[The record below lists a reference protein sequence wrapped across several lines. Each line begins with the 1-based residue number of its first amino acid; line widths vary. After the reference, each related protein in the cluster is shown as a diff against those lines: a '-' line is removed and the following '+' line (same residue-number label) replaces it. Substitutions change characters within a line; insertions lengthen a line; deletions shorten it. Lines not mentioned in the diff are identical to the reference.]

1 MQHQSTQ
8 RQQLEDRLARL
19 EYEQRITHRKI
30 IRTQVQL
37 ELLNQKEL
45 LHQNQSQNTQQNQH
59 TTIPN
64 QSNINNSSSSEED
77 NNDEENNQN
86 PDSTDTNAANND
98 NDADSDDREPFRF
111 PNGTPIYSGDLVKI
125 LNPANDEQE
134 RGEVLGST
142 PKRLRIELHN
152 GDIVLRQPEN
162 LEPDQD
168 SQSSQSSM

>member
-1 MQHQSTQ
+1 MQQHLTQ
-8 RQQLEDRLARL
+8 RQQLEDTLAQL
-19 EYEQRITHRKI
+19 EHDQRITHRKI

-45 LHQNQSQNTQQNQH
+45 LHQTNHTQNTQQNLRI
-59 TTIPN
+59 TTSN
-64 QSNINNSSSSEED
+64 QSNNNNSSSSDED

-111 PNGTPIYSGDLVKI
+111 PNGTPIYSGDLVKL
-125 LNPANDEQE
+125 LNPSNEEQE
-134 RGEVLGST
+134 KGEVVGST
-142 PKRLRIELHN
+142 PKRLRIELQN

-168 SQSSQSSM
+168 SQSSQSE

>member
-1 MQHQSTQ
+1 MQQQQTQ

-45 LHQNQSQNTQQNQH
+45 QHQTNHTQNAQQNQH
-59 TTIPN
+59 ITTSN
-64 QSNINNSSSSEED
+64 QINTNNSSSSEEA

-86 PDSTDTNAANND
+86 SDSTDSNAANND

-111 PNGTPIYSGDLVKI
+111 PNGTPIYSGDLVKL
-125 LNPANDEQE
+125 LNPLNEEQE
-134 RGEVLGST
+134 KGEVVGST

-168 SQSSQSSM
+168 SQSSQSE